1 MKPSLSYYF
10 TLLVIKLKGVKRNF
24 SSDPIDYLKIR
35 KEDIHRPSGSFFR
48 KHILRTFKV
57 SDTIISE
64 VALNENAEHLLIFIH
79 GGAFISGPSQHHWDS
94 VKKIAT
100 KTNCKIWLCDYPKA
114 PEHQIDIISKNID
127 SIYASAL
134 KSYQADQISII
145 GDSVGGSLAT
155 ALIQRVILKKGE
167 LPNKLILVTPVMDA
181 SMSNPAI
188 KTLEKSDPMLSI
200 EGVLSAKKMCAGSKD
215 LKDPIISPLYGSFE
229 GFPSTVLFLAQND
242 IMYPDG
248 KLAEIKMKKNNVD
261 LEVFEGCNM
270 PHIWPLL
277 PVMKEAKTALNK
289 IIRTINTNRCKN

>member
-35 KEDIHRPSGSFFR
+35 KDDIHRPSGSFYK

-57 SDTIISE
+57 SDTKISE
-64 VALNENAEHLLIFIH
+64 VAVNENAEHLLIFIH
-79 GGAFISGPSQHHWDS
+79 GGAFISGPAQHHWDS
-94 VKKIAT
+94 VKKIA
-100 KTNCKIWLCDYPKA
+100 KKANYKIWLCDYPKA

-145 GDSVGGSLAT
+145 GDSVGGSLTT

>member
-79 GGAFISGPSQHHWDS
+79 GGAFISGPAQHHWDS

-100 KTNCKIWLCDYPKA
+100 KTNYKIWLCDYPKA

-181 SMSNPAI
+181 SMSNLAI

-200 EGVLSAKKMCAGSKD
+200 EGVLSAKKMCAVSKD

-229 GFPSTVLFLAQND
+229 GFPSTVLFLAQKD

-248 KLAEIKMKKNNVD
+248 KLAEMKMKKSNVD
-261 LEVFEGCNM
+261 LEVFEGSNM

-289 IIRTINTNRCKN
+289 IIRTINTNHSKN

>member
-35 KEDIHRPSGSFFR
+35 KEDIHRPSGSFFK

-79 GGAFISGPSQHHWDS
+79 GGAFISGPAQHHWDS
-94 VKKIAT
+94 VKKIA
-100 KTNCKIWLCDYPKA
+100 KKANYKIWLCDYPKA
-114 PEHQIDIISKNID
+114 PEHQIDIITKNID

-134 KSYQADQISII
+134 KSYQADQIALI

-167 LPNKLILVTPVMDA
+167 LPNKLILITPVMDA

-188 KTLEKSDPMLSI
+188 KTLEKSDPMLST

-215 LKDPIISPLYGSFE
+215 LKDPIISPVYGSFE

-248 KLAEIKMKKNNVD
+248 KLAEMKMKKSNVD
-261 LEVFEGCNM
+261 LEVFEGSNM

-277 PVMKEAKTALNK
+277 PVMKEAKTALNE
-289 IIRTINTNRCKN
+289 IIRTINTNHSKN

>member
-24 SSDPIDYLKIR
+24 SSDPIDYLNIR
-35 KEDIHRPSGSFFR
+35 KEDIHQPSSSFFK
-48 KHILRTFKV
+48 KHMLRTFKV

-64 VALNENAEHLLIFIH
+64 IALNENAEHLLIFIH
-79 GGAFISGPSQHHWDS
+79 GGAFISGPAQHHWDS
-94 VKKIAT
+94 VKKIA
-100 KTNCKIWLCDYPKA
+100 KKANYKIWLCDYPKA

-181 SMSNPAI
+181 SMSNLAI
-188 KTLEKSDPMLSI
+188 KTLEKSDPMLST

-229 GFPSTVLFLAQND
+229 GFPSTVLFLAKND

-248 KLAEIKMKKNNVD
+248 KLAEMKMKKSNVD
-261 LEVFEGCNM
+261 LEVFERNNM

-277 PVMKEAKTALNK
+277 PVMKAAKTALNE
-289 IIRTINTNRCKN
+289 IIRTINTNHSKN